1 MSSEKKQY
9 HNETFFV
16 VRILIILF
24 LIINLFSQCGYR
36 WAVKTMSDT
45 LTVNQ
50 KGQRSFSNDDVI
62 TPGLPVINTTIDSL
76 VNLPRPIINQYR
88 TLEETRIYTIEG
100 RITFWTIEPDR
111 DIHIA
116 IKSGTARMIC
126 EIPNASK
133 AKNSVVLDQIKKART
148 EFLKYKRSWH
158 RMQPGIYQI
167 TGVLFYDKRHIEIG
181 ANKNHV
187 ELHPVLNFKKL

>member
-1 MSSEKKQY
+1 MSGEKKLY

-50 KGQRSFSNDDVI
+50 KGQKVFSNVDIVNSEL
-62 TPGLPVINTTIDSL
+62 TYRPTTIDSL
-76 VNLPRPIINQYR
+76 IKLPHPVINQYR
-88 TLEETRIYTIEG
+88 TLEETKIYTIEG
-100 RITFWTIEPDR
+100 KITFWTIEPDK

-116 IKSGTARMIC
+116 IRSGKARMIC

-133 AKNSVVLDQIKKART
+133 AKNSVVLDQIKKARA

-158 RMQPGIYQI
+158 RMLPGIYQI
-167 TGVLFYDKRHIEIG
+167 TGVLFYDKPHIEIG

-187 ELHPVLNFKKL
+187 ELHPVLNFKKR